1 MTIYI
6 ITIFWQSSKFGFRTK
21 RSTSTALLDFTDTI
35 LQNLDD
41 DFVSG
46 VIFLDLRKAFDTVDL
61 CILLEKML
69 EMEVSQKSCEWFKSY
84 LDNRQQRTVYN
95 LFSSDS
101 AYVFLRDPCWV
112 LWCFWYISTIYNCGM
127 PSFLTSLLSRFVLRL
142 RYRAHGNIANLY
154 CLRCCCCYC
163 HCCYCCCCCCRCC
176 SPFLL
181 WIILVVEFSLVISMR
196 NFWG

>member
-21 RSTSTALLDFTDTI
+21 RSTSTSTALLDFTDTI
-35 LQNLDD
+35 LQDLDD
-41 DFVSG
+41 GFVSG

-101 AYVFLRDPCWV
+101 AYVAVGVPQGSVLGPLMFLI
-112 LWCFWYISTIYNCGM
+112 YINDI
-127 PSFLTSLLSRFVLRL
+127 
-142 RYRAHGNIANLY
+142 
-154 CLRCCCCYC
+154 
-163 HCCYCCCCCCRCC
+163 
-176 SPFLL
+176 
-181 WIILVVEFSLVISMR
+181 
-196 NFWG
+196 